1 MNGKY
6 PAKKAMSL
14 LVDIDSG
21 APLEALGCAM
31 GSVPRRPQ
39 IHFTKWKNLIPWS
52 QYEEYVTLWL
62 YVLKAAKLF
71 KIRTKWNVTKL

>member
-21 APLEALGCAM
+21 APLEALGCAI

-39 IHFTKWKNLIPWS
+39 IHFTK
-52 QYEEYVTLWL
+52 
-62 YVLKAAKLF
+62 
-71 KIRTKWNVTKL
+71 